1 MSGRLILQEIRLLP
15 RIPGVFAIVA
25 LLLIVSAGAAVSGA
39 ASLTIAEQS
48 VRTLVDEEQ
57 LVRDSLL
64 SALERFEGQG
74 GADQPVAAKPGA
86 LGFSVLNEYAAATHA
101 SLAPLAAG
109 VSDRL
114 PGYYRL
120 DAHAAYTLAQ
130 TSDLSNPLNLRVG
143 SFDFAF
149 VLVFL
154 LPIIV
159 IGLSYN
165 IMSREKELGVL
176 ALVGAQG
183 VRLSTFVT
191 SKVVARGLLIVV
203 MIKLACAVAFLVL
216 LIAGRPVDLLSA
228 VLWTTVAVAYGLLW
242 FGLAVFVNSLNLASA
257 TNGVVMANLWLI
269 LLIVVPAV
277 VNLTA
282 TTLYPAPSRVA
293 LTTEL
298 REAALE
304 AEERAA
310 DAREQYFF
318 DHPDMASGDVDQE
331 VFFREVAAS
340 EDDIAQ
346 SIQSEV
352 DAFVE
357 QAERQSALARKLN
370 YLSPALLA
378 DQAFAAL
385 AATDRISHEQFRT
398 RAFAFHD
405 EWRRFF
411 LEPLRTEAAL
421 TTADWRRLPQFV
433 HEPQPLAERSE
444 RALMPA
450 LAILVLLLAFLGLA
464 FTRYRHYQPI

>member
-1 MSGRLILQEIRLLP
+1 MGRLILQEIKLLP
-15 RIPGVFAIVA
+15 RIPGVWAIVA
-25 LLLIVSAGAAVSGA
+25 LLLIVTAGAAASGA
-39 ASLTIAEQS
+39 AGLALAEESVQSLE
-48 VRTLVDEEQ
+48 DEEQ
-57 LVRDSLL
+57 LVRDSLVG
-64 SALERFEGQG
+64 ALERFEAQG
-74 GADQPVAAKPGA
+74 GAEQPVAAKPGA
-86 LGFSVLNEYAAATHA
+86 LGFSVLSQYVAATSA
-101 SLAPLAAG
+101 SLAPLATG

-159 IGLSYN
+159 IALSYD

-183 VRLSTFVT
+183 VRLSTFVA
-191 SKVVARGLLIVV
+191 SKVIARGLLIAV
-203 MIKLACAVAFLVL
+203 MVKLACGVAFVVL
-216 LIAGRPVDLLSA
+216 MLADRPVDALSA

-242 FGLAVFVNSLNLASA
+242 FGLAVFVNSLNLTSA

-269 LLIVVPAV
+269 LLIVIPAV

-298 REAALE
+298 REAASE

-318 DHPDMASGDVDQE
+318 DHPDMAAGDVDQE

-340 EDDIAQ
+340 EEDIAQ
-346 SIQSEV
+346 SIQTEL

-357 QAERQSALARKLN
+357 QAERQSALAGKLN

-385 AATDRISHEQFRT
+385 AATDRTSHEHFR
-398 RAFAFHD
+398 RLAFAFHD
-405 EWRRFF
+405 EWRQFF
-411 LEPLRTEAAL
+411 LGPLRAEASL
-421 TTADWRRLPQFV
+421 TTADWQRIPQFA
-433 HEPQPLAERSE
+433 HAPQPLGERSG
-444 RALMPA
+444 RALAPTLVI
-450 LAILVLLLAFLGLA
+450 LALLLASFAFA
-464 FTRYRHYQPI
+464 FTRYRHYRPI

>member
-1 MSGRLILQEIRLLP
+1 MGRLILQEIWLLP
-15 RIPGVFAIVA
+15 RLPGIWAIVA
-25 LLLIVSAGAAVSGA
+25 LLLIVTAGAAASGA
-39 ASLTIAEQS
+39 ASLAIAEQS
-48 VRTLVDEEQ
+48 VGALVDDEQ
-57 LVRDSLL
+57 LVRNSLIG
-64 SALERFEGQG
+64 ALERFEGQG

-86 LGFSVLNEYAAATHA
+86 LGFSVLNEYAALTSV

-183 VRLSTFVT
+183 IRLSTFVT
-191 SKVVARGLLIVV
+191 SKVVARGLLIAV

-216 LIAGRPVDLLSA
+216 VLAGRPVDALSA

-277 VNLTA
+277 INLTA

-340 EDDIAQ
+340 EEDIAQ
-346 SIQSEV
+346 SIQSEL

-357 QAERQSALARKLN
+357 QAERQSVLSRKLN

-385 AATDRISHEQFRT
+385 AATDRASHEHFRI
-398 RAFAFHD
+398 RVFAFHD
-405 EWRRFF
+405 EWRQFF
-411 LEPLRTEAAL
+411 LGPLRAEAAL
-421 TTADWRRLPQFV
+421 TTADWQRLPRFE
-433 HEPQPLAERSE
+433 HEPQPLAERSQ
-444 RALMPA
+444 RVLMPT
-450 LAILVLLLAFLGLA
+450 LVILLFLFISLAFA
-464 FTRYRHYQPI
+464 YTRYRHYQPI